1 MQTNRWERLQTLFHA
16 AADLPPSSQRG
27 FLEAATHDDPSL
39 LPEVQALLDADAGGA
54 TLLDRGL
61 AEVAHAVVGNAPP
74 PETIIGPYRLRRVL
88 GEGGMGVVYLAE
100 RTDLGSTCAI
110 KLLRDAWL
118 SPARRERFAEEQ
130 RTLASLN
137 HPAIARLYD
146 ADRMPDGTPWFAME
160 YVEGLPLT
168 EFCEGRGTS
177 ITARLRLFRAVCEA
191 VRYAHQHAV
200 IHRDLKPSN
209 ILVTTEGAVK
219 LLDFGIAR
227 QLEPI
232 GVTSHPTQTG
242 LRLLTPAYA
251 APEQFRGGRVAVH
264 TDIYTL
270 GVTLYQLLTGRLPFD
285 LSAATPAEA
294 EQIIAEREPERPS
307 LVARKL
313 AEAGTPL
320 ASARGLPPA
329 AWSDLDVLCLTA
341 MHKDPAR
348 RYQSMDAL
356 IRDLDHYLEGQPLE
370 ARRDSLGYRVD
381 KFVRRNR
388 RGVTA
393 AAIVV
398 VAVVAL
404 VGFYTFRLAAARNAA
419 ESEAARAGRIQR
431 FTLSLFDGG
440 DADVGPADS
449 LRVTTLV
456 DRGVQEARALDN
468 EPAVQAELYMTLG
481 GIYQKLGNLA
491 RADSLMQA
499 ALGQRRALFGAQ
511 HPDVAASLVALGLL
525 RLDQARLPEA
535 DSLVRQGLEMTR
547 RFPRANTDQVAA
559 ASVALGQVLT
569 EAGSYDEA
577 IAVLESST
585 RLYRTAAGGGP
596 TPELAFSLVQLANA
610 QFHAGEYDLS
620 DSLNSEALAMHRQLY
635 GPRHP
640 MVAEDLINLGAAQF
654 DRGNYAEAEALDRQ
668 ALDISRAWYGEDDIR
683 TASHLTMLGRAL
695 VFQRK
700 DDEAISVLRQS
711 LAITVKAYGPVHPRV
726 ASAVNELS
734 SLALQRNEL
743 DSAAAGFRRMVDIYR
758 VVYHEKHYLIGIA
771 LSNLAS
777 VYMAQKQNAR
787 AEGLFREAIQRYEE
801 TLPADHMY
809 IGIARI
815 KLGRSLLRQGRY
827 AQAAESSLAGYEI
840 LNHQASPQVS
850 FLQAARKDLA
860 AAYDSLGQTNL
871 SARFHKELADTGKA
885 GEKGR

>member
-1 MQTNRWERLQTLFHA
+1 MAEDATRWDRLQALFHA

-39 LPEVQALLDADAGGA
+39 LAEVQALLEADAGGA

-61 AEVAHAVVGNAPP
+61 AEVASAVVGSTQV
-74 PETIIGPYRLRRVL
+74 PETILGRYRLQRVL

-160 YVEGLPLT
+160 YVEGQPLT
-168 EFCEGRGTS
+168 DFCEGRGTS

-209 ILVTTEGAVK
+209 ILVTADGAVK

-227 QLEPI
+227 QLEPV
-232 GVTSHPTQTG
+232 GTTSNPTQTG
-242 LRLLTPAYA
+242 MRLLTPAYA

-264 TDIYTL
+264 TDIYAL
-270 GVTLYQLLTGRLPFD
+270 GVTLYQLLTGRLPFN
-285 LSAATPAEA
+285 LSSATPAEA

-307 LVARKL
+307 VVARKL
-313 AEAGTPL
+313 EEAGTPL
-320 ASARGLPPA
+320 AAGRGLPRA
-329 AWSDLDVLCLTA
+329 AWADLDVLCLTA
-341 MHKDPAR
+341 MHKDPTR
-348 RYQSMDAL
+348 RYQSVDAL
-356 IRDLDHYLEGQPLE
+356 IRDLDHYLDGQPLE
-370 ARRDSLGYRVD
+370 ARRDSLGYRVE

-388 RGVTA
+388 RGVMATGL
-393 AAIVV
+393 VLV
-398 VAVVAL
+398 GLVAL
-404 VGFYTFRLAAARNAA
+404 VGFYTFRLTAARNAA

-431 FTLSLFDGG
+431 FTLSLFEGG
-440 DADVGPADS
+440 DADAGPADS

-468 EPAVQAELYMTLG
+468 EPAVQAELYQTLA
-481 GIYQKLGNLA
+481 GIYQKLGNLP
-491 RADSLMQA
+491 RADSLLQTTLA
-499 ALGQRRALFGAQ
+499 QRRALFGPE

-535 DSLVRQGLEMTR
+535 DSLVRRGLEMTK
-547 RFPRANTDQVAA
+547 RFPRANIEPVAA

-577 IAVLESST
+577 IQVLESST
-585 RLYRTAAGGGP
+585 RLYRTAGSGA

-610 QFHAGEYDLS
+610 QFHAGKYDLS
-620 DSLNSEALAMHRQLY
+620 DSLNSQALAMHRQLY

-654 DRGNYAEAEALDRQ
+654 DRGNYAAAEAFDRQ

-700 DDEAISVLRQS
+700 DLEATSVLRQS

-726 ASAVNELS
+726 ASAINELS
-734 SLALQRNEL
+734 SLALQRDEL

-771 LSNLAS
+771 QSNLAS
-777 VYMAQKQNAR
+777 VYMAQKQDAR
-787 AEGLFREAIQRYEE
+787 AEALFREAIGQYEQ
-801 TLPADHMY
+801 TLPADHIY

-827 AQAAESSLAGYEI
+827 RQAAESSLAGYDI
-840 LNHQASPQVS
+840 LSHQASSQVS

-860 AAYDSLGQTNL
+860 AAYDSLGQKHL
-871 SARFHKELADTGKA
+871 SARFHRELADTAKS
-885 GEKGR
+885 R

>member
-1 MQTNRWERLQTLFHA
+1 MESTRWDRLQALFHA

-39 LPEVQALLDADAGGA
+39 LAEVQALLDADAGGA

-61 AEVAHAVVGNAPP
+61 AEVASTVVGTAQVPQ
-74 PETIIGPYRLRRVL
+74 TILGRYRLQRVL
-88 GEGGMGVVYLAE
+88 GEGGMGIVYLAE

-146 ADRMPDGTPWFAME
+146 ADRLPDGTPWFAME
-160 YVEGLPLT
+160 YVEGQPLT
-168 EFCEGRGTS
+168 DFCEGRGTS
-177 ITARLRLFRAVCEA
+177 ITARLRLFRSVCEA

-209 ILVTTEGAVK
+209 ILVTADGAVK

-227 QLEPI
+227 QLDPV

-264 TDIYTL
+264 TDIYAL

-285 LSAATPAEA
+285 LSHATPAEA
-294 EQIIAEREPERPS
+294 EQIVMEREPERPS
-307 LVARKL
+307 VVARRL
-313 AEAGTPL
+313 ADAGTPL
-320 ASARGLPPA
+320 VSSRGLPQT
-329 AWSDLDVLCLTA
+329 AWADLDVLCLTA
-341 MHKDPAR
+341 MHKDPPR
-348 RYQSMDAL
+348 RYQSVDAL
-356 IRDLDHYLEGQPLE
+356 LRDLDHYLDGQPLE

-388 RGVTA
+388 RGVIATA
-393 AAIVV
+393 VAV
-398 VAVVAL
+398 VALVAL
-404 VGFYTFRLAAARNAA
+404 VGFYTFRLAAARNSA
-419 ESEAARAGRIQR
+419 EAEAARAGRIQR
-431 FTLSLFDGG
+431 FTLALFEGG
-440 DADVGPADS
+440 DDAVGPADS
-449 LRVTTLV
+449 LRVVTLV
-456 DRGVQEARALDN
+456 DRGVQEARTLDH
-468 EPAVQAELYMTLG
+468 EPAVQAELYQTLG
-481 GIYQKLGNLA
+481 GIYQKLGNFP
-491 RADSLMQA
+491 RADSLMEA
-499 ALGQRRALFGAQ
+499 SLAQRRALFGEE
-511 HPDVAASLVALGLL
+511 HPDVAASLVNLGLL
-525 RLDQARLPEA
+525 RLQQAELEQA
-535 DSLVRQGLEMTR
+535 DSLVRLGLAMTK
-547 RFPRANTDQVAA
+547 RFPSANVEPLAA
-559 ASVALGQVLT
+559 ANEALGQVLT

-577 IAVLESST
+577 IATLQSAVA
-585 RLYRTAAGGGP
+585 LYRRAAGDSA
-596 TPELAFSLVQLANA
+596 TPELASSMGELANA
-610 QFHAGEYDLS
+610 QFHAGNYDLS
-620 DSLNSEALAMHRQLY
+620 DSLNRAAMAIHRKIY

-640 MVAEDLINLGAAQF
+640 LVAEDLINLGASQF

-668 ALDISRAWYGEDDIR
+668 ALEISRAWYGEDHYR

-700 DDEAISVLRQS
+700 DDEAISVLRRS
-711 LAITVKAYGPVHPRV
+711 LAIAERVYGPVHPRV

-734 SLALQRNEL
+734 SLALQRDQL

-758 VVYHEKHYLIGIA
+758 AVYEDKHYLIGVA

-777 VYMAQKQNAR
+777 VYMAQKENAR
-787 AEGLFREAIQRYEE
+787 AEGLFRDAIRRYEE
-801 TLPADHMY
+801 TLPGDHIY

-827 AQAAESSLAGYEI
+827 AQAAEASLAGYEI

-860 AAYDSLGQTNL
+860 AAYDSLGQRDL
-871 SARFHKELADTGKA
+871 SARFHKELADTVKS
-885 GEKGR
+885 